1 MSETPFRPDLSD
13 KSRCG
18 SVHWSLPVQCVL
30 KRTHRENW
38 HEAWH
43 PESGNRMRYRYPIR
57 TTQELRH
64 GEWTTLYEPP
74 ITSLP
79 AAVAAQG
86 ALPVPVG
93 DQPQPLNDTR
103 LAEIAARVEAAS
115 KGPWTVCEDYS
126 DVLDGDGHQIISH
139 FHDPDGQFTAHA
151 RQDVPALLAEVER
164 LKAELARSRE
174 DAAFMERNTLPEL
187 RRTVEHHQ
195 AGEQRWRERAEKAEA
210 RPSRFHATPAQIDAY
225 LRTILAEDTHLRYQQ
240 AIGEHALAEAI
251 EDAATVRAS
260 ADSEGLYNANW
271 REGWDDAIS
280 RVDPDQNG
288 PTPSTLI
295 TFADAADS
303 TTDRAEEAS

>member
-1 MSETPFRPDLSD
+1 MNETPFRPDLSD

-93 DQPQPLNDTR
+93 DRPQPLAE
-103 LAEIAARVEAAS
+103 LEQVSAEIARFGIYGAA
-115 KGPWTVCEDYS
+115 
-126 DVLDGDGHQIISH
+126 
-139 FHDPDGQFTAHA
+139 
-151 RQDVPALLAEVER
+151 VPATKALVKRADELVTEKATLLAEVER
-164 LKAELARSRE
+164 LKAELAEQTRY
-174 DAAFMERNTLPEL
+174 AAALEADLCTCEPLCES
-187 RRTVEHHQ
+187 
-195 AGEQRWRERAEKAEA
+195 GE
-210 RPSRFHATPAQIDAY
+210 Y
-225 LRTILAEDTHLRYQQ
+225 LH
-240 AIGEHALAEAI
+240 
-251 EDAATVRAS
+251 
-260 ADSEGLYNANW
+260 
-271 REGWDDAIS
+271 
-280 RVDPDQNG
+280 
-288 PTPSTLI
+288 
-295 TFADAADS
+295 AADCPVAEVQMRMDGCPGFEGNPVAPDLCAGCGES
-303 TTDRAEEAS
+303 RRWHEEAAS

>member
-74 ITSLP
+74 ITSRP

-93 DQPQPLNDTR
+93 DQPQPWNDDR
-103 LAEIAARVEAAS
+103 AVQVLSQAGAMCGVCGDEPGDRKCPDCESCRRDYLECLYEEAGW
-115 KGPWTVCEDYS
+115 GP
-126 DVLDGDGHQIISH
+126 
-139 FHDPDGQFTAHA
+139 TA
-151 RQDVPALLAEVER
+151 ALLAEVER
-164 LKAELARSRE
+164 LKAALASARE
-174 DAAFMERNTLPEL
+174 DAAFLERNTLPEL

-195 AGEQRWRERAEKAEA
+195 AGKKRWRDRAEKAEA
-210 RPSRFHATPAQIDAY
+210 RLSSVLDICDREQRNAMRWENPIPVPGWVTPVQRA
-225 LRTILAEDTHLRYQQ
+225 
-240 AIGEHALAEAI
+240 AL
-251 EDAATVRAS
+251 
-260 ADSEGLYNANW
+260 G
-271 REGWDDAIS
+271 DDKP
-280 RVDPDQNG
+280 VT
-288 PTPSTLI
+288 PT
-295 TFADAADS
+295 
-303 TTDRAEEAS
+303 EEAS